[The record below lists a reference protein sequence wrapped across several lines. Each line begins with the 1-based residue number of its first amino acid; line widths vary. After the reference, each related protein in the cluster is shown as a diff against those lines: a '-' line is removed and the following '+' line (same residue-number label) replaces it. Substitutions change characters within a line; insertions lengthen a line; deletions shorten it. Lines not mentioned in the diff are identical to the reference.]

1 MKHRSLRAGD
11 SRRGG
16 LKGTTM
22 LDTDS
27 QGREYTRGLR
37 SRLGGHQ
44 CPTDMHAAKGYADAH
59 AAILRGR
66 NIAWSVG
73 ANEPVDIAAEFERMD
88 DAEAGA
94 AKVRDAFRE

>member
-1 MKHRSLRAGD
+1 
-11 SRRGG
+11 
-16 LKGTTM
+16 M

-27 QGREYTRGLR
+27 QGREYTRGWR
-37 SRLGGHQ
+37 MRLAGH
-44 CPTDMHAAKGYADAH
+44 PIPEATAAAMGYADAH
-59 AAILRGR
+59 AAILQGR